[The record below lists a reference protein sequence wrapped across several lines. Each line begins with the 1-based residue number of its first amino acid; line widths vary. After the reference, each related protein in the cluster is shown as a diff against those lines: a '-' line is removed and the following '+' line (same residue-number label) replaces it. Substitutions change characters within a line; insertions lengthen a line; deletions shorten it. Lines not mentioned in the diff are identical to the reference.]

1 MSATLQDI
9 EPRQV
14 IVIQKISHQLSQ
26 NAILLKLSSQ

>member
-1 MSATLQDI
+1 MSVTLQDI

-14 IVIQKISHQLSQ
+14 IDIQKNPHQLFQ